1 VRIERADTN
10 DGITFTLIG
19 RLEGGAARHL
29 TRVVRGPVSDG
40 STVTLDLSALESC
53 DADGLRALGT
63 LLDRARAAS
72 GRLVLASPT
81 EPIREIL
88 AAFELRDALHVT
100 GDPPINVRYLFRV
113 NCAEPFAYAP
123 GRVDFYLASDDSLW
137 AHESPGWLLAA
148 RSGAVLAHRTGAF
161 YYNPENGEPLFS
173 EMPTSTD
180 QSEAHARR
188 VN

>member
-113 NCAEPFAYAP
+113 NCADHSHTHP
-123 GRVDFYLASDDSLW
+123 DASTSI
-137 AHESPGWLLAA
+137 SPATTACG
-148 RSGAVLAHRTGAF
+148 
-161 YYNPENGEPLFS
+161 
-173 EMPTSTD
+173 PTSLPAGCSPRDPVPFSRTVPVP
-180 QSEAHARR
+180 STTTRKMASRCSRKCRLRPINRR
-188 VN
+188 LTLVA